1 VSSADLCL
9 QDAYLEQLRGGFV
22 RVRDLFSE
30 ASANGG
36 VVSTVVGDSTL
47 ASRTREFYD
56 GWDKRRTELIGALDG
71 LAQGVVTISETFGA
85 MDDQLA
91 GSATDLAAQDG

>member
-1 VSSADLCL
+1 
-9 QDAYLEQLRGGFV
+9 
-22 RVRDLFSE
+22 
-30 ASANGG
+30 
-36 VVSTVVGDSTL
+36 
-47 ASRTREFYD
+47 
-56 GWDKRRTELIGALDG
+56 LIGALDG